1 MKVELKILIPEEEI
15 KKRLKE
21 LGREISEAFNGE
33 KVTAVCILKG
43 AFIFTADLIR
53 EMKTEVEV
61 EFMRIKSYEGMEK
74 REDKLLYDV
83 ECDIKGK
90 NVLIIDD
97 ILDTG
102 GSLKFATKELKK
114 REPAQL
120 KTCVLLEKKREKD
133 FKADFVGFKIP
144 DKFVV
149 GYGLD
154 VNELY
159 RDLPYIAVAEND
171 NIRSE
176 R

>member
-1 MKVELKILIPEEEI
+1 MKVELKILINENELKE
-15 KKRLKE
+15 RLKT

-43 AFIFTADLIR
+43 AFMFTADLIR
-53 EMKTEVEV
+53 EMETEVEI
-61 EFMRIKSYEGMEK
+61 EFMRIKSYDGMK
-74 REDKLLYDV
+74 KKVDKLLYDV

-97 ILDTG
+97 ILDIG
-102 GSLKFATKELKK
+102 GSLKFATKELRK
-114 REPAQL
+114 RKPARM
-120 KTCVLLEKKREKD
+120 KTCVLLEKERKKD

-154 VNELY
+154 INELY
-159 RDLPYIAVAEND
+159 RDLPYIAVVEN
-171 NIRSE
+171 NN
-176 R
+176 

>member
-1 MKVELKILIPEEEI
+1 MELKILITENELKE
-15 KKRLKE
+15 RLKT
-21 LGREISEAFNGE
+21 LGREISSAFNGE

-43 AFIFTADLIR
+43 AFMFTADLIR

-61 EFMRIKSYEGMEK
+61 EFMRIKSYNGTEK
-74 REDKLLYDV
+74 KIDKLLYDV

-102 GSLKFATKELKK
+102 GSLKFATKELRK
-114 REPAQL
+114 RKPAQMR
-120 KTCVLLEKKREKD
+120 TCVLLEKEREKD

-154 VNELY
+154 INELY
-159 RDLPYIAVAEND
+159 RDLPYIAVVEN
-171 NIRSE
+171 NE
-176 R
+176 

>member
-1 MKVELKILIPEEEI
+1 MKVELKILISESELKE
-15 KKRLKE
+15 RLKT

-33 KVTAVCILKG
+33 KVTAICILKG
-43 AFIFTADLIR
+43 AFMFTADLIR

-61 EFMRIKSYEGMEK
+61 EFMRIKSYDGMEK
-74 REDKLLYDV
+74 KVDKLLYDV

-102 GSLKFATKELKK
+102 GSLKFATKELEK

-120 KTCVLLEKKREKD
+120 KTCVLLEKEREKD

-159 RDLPYIAVAEND
+159 RDLPYIAVVENND
-171 NIRSE
+171 
-176 R
+176 